1 MYGIDSSLL
10 GIIFL
15 VLGVAASL
23 LTFVL
28 LKVFFQTQP
37 LIQMAPAITPDIQAS
52 NHSEAILIILS
63 GGRLAYI
70 NQNAREWFNAW
81 EDTPSLER
89 LSRKVRPTE
98 DFLGVC
104 AAEIQ
109 ARLYLEGRVIE
120 AKSYTIIYAGDRATL
135 VSMHLPQLV
144 LDVSNRPALAGDNS
158 ASTQAIQVL
167 NELNEA
173 MATSLDLETTIK
185 AILENIQRLIPSD
198 FPEISVWQEETQE
211 AIPYRLI
218 GLRDADIQLE
228 KISERY
234 TLDQGYSGYLIT
246 QRKPLLVPDV
256 EQFRLVKPSVQRT
269 DLPINSYVGVP
280 LLVANELIG
289 TLELASLSKEN
300 FTQRDLEIL
309 QILCGPASI
318 ALHNALLYREEK
330 QRGQELAG
338 LAQLAQAVSSVGDTK
353 NLFARL
359 VESISPLLE
368 VKLLGFLIYDENRH
382 SLQGQLP
389 FIGLH
394 EEMIEYASS
403 IIQANSQAEEIWL
416 SQETIVTADA
426 PNDPRVQAFGLDRL
440 SLAASIEC
448 MVLVPLTSGGRMLGY
463 LHVGNKHDGTTFNQD
478 DLRLLAIIA
487 GQAGS
492 IVENAALVQ
501 QSEWRA
507 QRAETL
513 RRIASLTGSSATLDE
528 ILKYSVQDL
537 ARLLKAD
544 KAALFLAD
552 EGRGELRIQKNSLF
566 GISPEFSARMGR
578 ISLDDS
584 QFRASATGSQNYI
597 FSDDAP
603 KDPRVSA
610 IYKPIY
616 TSLALRSIVIVPLV
630 VRDHGIG
637 EILIGSQEPNFFV
650 RSDLQTVSTAAGL
663 LANIVERSALYAQT
677 DETLRRRVDQLTA
690 LTRVG
695 RELND
700 TLDLQYLLQRVY
712 EEALQTTRADCGS
725 IVLFEVNGSSSRNS
739 IEEHTNGYPSR
750 ELLHLGDTSPGEL
763 LPLEKHV
770 LDTKEALV
778 IDDFDQE
785 SSLKDQYL
793 LDLLPAH
800 SGIRSE
806 LIVPIAYQEKIAGL
820 IHLHASTPARFDQAA
835 LDITEALAIQASV
848 ALGSAYRYQE
858 QLRRG
863 EMLNRRVET
872 LARLLET
879 SQVLQS
885 EQPLEQALGNIAEA
899 IQAATQFDIVLIS
912 VYHPESGDLLRTA
925 AVGIP
930 EDFMA
935 ELWAHHQAWDMVE
948 KILDP
953 EYQIGRAYFI
963 PYEHMPVMP
972 ADIHTVTVSPLVE
985 DPSVEPQQR
994 WHPEDMLII
1003 PLYSSNGQPLGLI
1016 SVDNPQDNLRPDS
1029 PAIETLEVFSG
1040 QAALV
1045 IENHNQMNGLK
1056 SRMQEIQGDLLR
1068 AQQAAEMAQNHLPIL
1083 LHKDLEQTIAVQR
1096 LSQRAARIRAGMDI
1110 AEIVNRQGDRSSVLL
1125 AFGREILT
1133 HMDMD
1138 LAIVVEPSAHGP
1150 RLLHSLGRIP
1160 PGINIEA
1167 LIGQRNP
1174 LHQCLQHGN
1183 NMLLARMDSG
1193 SEWLHS
1199 PLLQALEAIGF
1210 ICLPIYIGARLDAA
1224 VLAISQTPLAPFTN
1238 EDEQLFTL
1246 LARLVAITLQ
1256 NLNLLTEISQ
1266 HLAEVNLLLDF
1277 SKQLSN
1283 LESDRILQILV
1294 ESALHL
1300 LPTAQTSLVVLWDE
1314 KQGALVPRAA
1324 SGYVD
1329 STRIIEINYLRGEAL
1344 PGRAFD
1350 QKQPIRLDEIDFP
1363 STYDLSSENL
1373 LRYHK
1378 ATGGRLPISC
1388 LAVPIQRAPN
1398 SDPLGVLVL
1407 ENFKIPAAFPYEAQA
1422 LVTSL
1427 TQQTALNLENSRLY
1441 RAAEQRASQ
1450 LHALTGV
1457 SAIISSNLK
1466 PDQLIES
1473 LLDQLQA
1480 ILPYKTGTLWLRQGD
1495 HLVVRVARGFVD
1507 SDQRQG
1513 LSVAVEDSALLK
1525 EMIATGLP
1533 ILVGDVNKDPRFS
1546 SLVENP
1552 NPSWLGIPLIA
1563 SGEVTGVIALEMDE
1577 LNYYTVEHM
1586 QIATAFAGQ
1595 AAVTLENASLYQDS
1609 VNRAAELDQR
1619 SSRLEMLNQFSKALS
1634 ESLDPT
1640 ELLHITVQ
1648 EILQTIHCTCVSG
1661 LLFTPDGQVFLH
1673 AEIPQ
1678 KTGDLPVP
1686 LPNAPLFDRLRETL
1700 GVFNCE
1706 NVEIEDELAPLTG
1719 YFENLG
1725 TRSLL
1730 ALSLATGSELHG
1742 VLFAHAD
1749 HPYRFNADEIGLART
1764 ISNQAAIA
1772 IQNARLYAETR
1783 SLTNELDQRVRERT
1797 EQLARAHQRTETLLR
1812 LITELSA
1819 SLDLEQVLTRTL
1831 NVLNQLIDAEH
1842 ITVLLARSGERKL
1855 HHLAS
1860 VGYQTP
1866 IVTEEYF
1873 TTLDSNQGLAGWI
1886 IKEHQPALIP
1896 DVKEDPRWLEL
1907 PNVTTK
1913 YRSAIGVPLLIGG
1926 EALGALLFFH
1936 RRVDHFS
1943 MDQLDLVQA
1952 AANQVAIAVN
1962 NAELYRLIRD
1972 QAEDLGN
1979 MVRSQQVE
1987 TQRSKAILEDVADG
2001 VLVTD
2006 ENTKI
2011 TLFNDSAEKIL
2022 GLSRNNV
2029 VGKTLEYFTGLFG
2042 GAART
2047 WMDTIRTWSQDPPS
2061 SRSGILFA
2069 EQITLEDER
2078 VVSIHLAPVSLRDT
2092 FLGTVSIFRDITHQV
2107 EVDRLKSEFV
2117 ATVSHELRTPMTS
2130 IKGYVD
2136 ILLMGAAGSLNEQ
2149 QTHFLDIVKNNTDRL
2164 SVLVNDLLDISRI
2177 ESGRL
2182 NLATQP
2188 VDLANLADQAV
2199 TDLHRRSE
2207 EDDKR
2212 MQIDLDLPRKLPR
2225 VVADPEQLRHI
2236 LDNLLENAYYY
2247 TPENGHILVKIC
2259 QINSQVQVD
2268 IKDDGIGIPAEL
2280 QSRVFERFYRGEHP
2294 FVLSTSGTGLGLSI
2308 VQNLV
2313 EMQNG
2318 RIWLESSGVP
2328 GEGSTFSFTL
2338 PVHKPDKKR

>member
-1 MYGIDSSLL
+1 MYGIDASLL

-15 VLGVAASL
+15 ILGLAASL

-28 LKVFFQTQP
+28 LKVFYQTQP
-37 LIQMAPAITPDIQAS
+37 LIQTASSTLPEIQAS

-63 GGRLAYI
+63 GGRLGYI
-70 NQNAREWFNAW
+70 NKNAREWFNAW
-81 EDTPSLER
+81 EDVPSLER
-89 LSRKVRPTE
+89 LSRRVRPTE

-104 AAEIQ
+104 AAESQ
-109 ARLYLEGRVIE
+109 ARLYLEGRAVE
-120 AKSYTIIYAGDRATL
+120 AKSYAIVYGGDQATL
-135 VSMHLPQLV
+135 VSMYLPQLV
-144 LDVSNRPALAGDNS
+144 LDVGNQPALAGDNS
-158 ASTQAIQVL
+158 SSTQAIQVL

-173 MATSLDLETTIK
+173 MATSLDLETTIQ

-211 AIPYRLI
+211 AIPYRLSGI
-218 GLRDADIQLE
+218 QDAHIQLN
-228 KISERY
+228 KANDRY
-234 TLDQGYSGYLIT
+234 TPDRGYSGYLIT

-256 EQFRLVKPSVQRT
+256 EQFRLVKPFIQRA

-280 LLVANELIG
+280 LQVANELIG
-289 TLELASLSKEN
+289 TLELASLKKEN

-330 QRGQELAG
+330 QRGRELAG
-338 LAQLAQAVSSVGDTK
+338 LAQLVQAVSSVGDTK
-353 NLFARL
+353 SLFTRL
-359 VESISPLLE
+359 VDGIAPLAA
-368 VKLLGFLIYDENRH
+368 VQILGFLIYDENRH
-382 SLQGQLP
+382 TLQGQLP
-389 FIGLH
+389 YFGLH
-394 EEMIEYASS
+394 GDMLEYASTT
-403 IIQANSQAEEIWL
+403 IQPGSRAEEIWL
-416 SQETIVTADA
+416 SQETIVTQDA
-426 PNDPRVQAFGLDRL
+426 PNDPRVQAFGLERL
-440 SLAASIEC
+440 SLAASIAR
-448 MVLVPLTSGGRMLGY
+448 MVLVPLTSGGRLLGY
-463 LHVGNKHDGTTFNQD
+463 LHVGEKIDGTPFNQD

-492 IVENAALVQ
+492 IVENASLVQ
-501 QSEWRA
+501 QSERRA

-528 ILKYSVQDL
+528 ILNYSVQDL

-544 KAALFLAD
+544 KAACFLAD
-552 EGRGELRIQKNSLF
+552 ESRGELRIQKNSLF
-566 GISPEFSARMGR
+566 SISPEYAARMGR
-578 ISLDDS
+578 ISLDNPE
-584 QFRASATGSQNYI
+584 FRGSVTDSQNYI

-603 KDPRVSA
+603 VDPRVSSL
-610 IYKPIY
+610 YKPIY
-616 TSLALRSIVIVPLV
+616 TSLALRSLVIVPLV

-637 EILIGSQEPNFFV
+637 EILIGSHEPNFFV
-650 RSDLQTVSTAAGL
+650 RSDLQTVTTAAGL

-690 LTRVG
+690 ITRVG

-725 IVLFEVNGSSSRNS
+725 IVLFELNGSSP
-739 IEEHTNGYPSR
+739 TNPSEDKSNGHRVR
-750 ELLHLGDTSPGEL
+750 ELLHLGDPSFDEL
-763 LPLEKHV
+763 NPLEKHV
-770 LDTKEALV
+770 LDTREALI
-778 IDDFDQE
+778 IDDFDPN
-785 SSLKDQYL
+785 SSPKNIDSP
-793 LDLLPAH
+793 DPLPAH

-820 IHLHASTPARFDQAA
+820 IHLHANTPARFDQAA

-879 SQVLQS
+879 SHVLQS

-899 IQAATQFDIVLIS
+899 MQAATQFDIVLIS
-912 VYHPESGDLLRTA
+912 VYHAESGNLLRTA

-930 EDFMA
+930 EDFKA
-935 ELWAHHQAWDMVE
+935 ELWAHPQAWDKVE
-948 KILDP
+948 TILDP
-953 EYQIGRAYFI
+953 DYQIGHAYFI
-963 PYEHMPVMP
+963 PYERMPVLP
-972 ADIHTVTVSPLVE
+972 ADIHTVTVLPLVE
-985 DPSVEPQQR
+985 DSSLKHQHK
-994 WHPEDMLII
+994 WHPEDMLLI

-1016 SVDNPQDNLRPDS
+1016 SVDNPRDNLRPDA

-1045 IENHNQMNGLK
+1045 IENQNQMRGLK
-1056 SRMQEIQGDLLR
+1056 SRMEEIQGDLSR
-1068 AQQAAEMAQNHLPIL
+1068 AKQAAEMAQNHLPIL

-1096 LSQRAARIRAGMDI
+1096 LSQRATRIRAGMDI
-1110 AEIVNRQGDRSSVLL
+1110 AEIVNRQGDRSSVLY

-1138 LAIVVEPSAHGP
+1138 LALVIEPSAHGP
-1150 RLLHSLGRIP
+1150 RLLHSMGRIP
-1160 PGINIEA
+1160 QGISIEA

-1174 LHQCLQHGN
+1174 LHHCIQNGD
-1183 NMLLARMDSG
+1183 NMLVSRMEAG
-1193 SEWLHS
+1193 SEWIHS
-1199 PLLQALEAIGF
+1199 PLLQALEAKGF
-1210 ICLPIYIGARLDAA
+1210 IVLPIYIGVRLDAA
-1224 VLAISQTPLAPFTN
+1224 LLAISQTPLAPFTN

-1277 SKQLSN
+1277 NRQLSN
-1283 LESDRILQILV
+1283 LESERILQILV
-1294 ESALHL
+1294 ESALHV
-1300 LPTAQTSLVVLWDE
+1300 LPTAQTSLVTLWDE
-1314 KQGALVPRAA
+1314 KQGILVPRAA
-1324 SGYVD
+1324 SGYAD
-1329 STRIIEINYLRGEAL
+1329 STRIMEINYQRGEAL
-1344 PGRAFD
+1344 PGKAFD
-1350 QKQPIRLDEIDFP
+1350 LKQPIRSKEIDFP
-1363 STYDLSSENL
+1363 STYNLSSENL
-1373 LRYHK
+1373 LRYNK
-1378 ATGGRLPISC
+1378 ATGGKLPISC

-1407 ENFKIPAAFPYEAQA
+1407 ENYKIASAFSYEAQA

-1480 ILPYKTGTLWLRQGD
+1480 ILPYTTGTLWLRQGEE
-1495 HLVVRVARGFVD
+1495 LVVRVARGFVD

-1513 LSVAVEDSALLK
+1513 LSVAAEDSALLK

-1533 ILVGDVNKDPRFS
+1533 IMVGDVNKDPRFS

-1563 SGEVTGVIALEMDE
+1563 SGEVRGVIALEKDE
-1577 LNYYTVEHM
+1577 LNFYTVEHL

-1595 AAVTLENASLYQDS
+1595 AAVTLENASLYQES
-1609 VNRAAELDQR
+1609 VDRAAELDQR
-1619 SSRLEMLNQFSKALS
+1619 SRRLEMLNQFSKALS

-1640 ELLHITVQ
+1640 ELLRITIQ
-1648 EILQTIHCTCVSG
+1648 EVSQAIHCTYVSG
-1661 LLFTPDGQVFLH
+1661 LLFTQEGLVTLN
-1673 AEIPQ
+1673 AETPQ
-1678 KTGDLPVP
+1678 YADELPVP
-1686 LPNAPLFDRLRETL
+1686 IPNAPVFDRLRESL

-1706 NVEIEDELAPLTG
+1706 HVETEDELAPLNE
-1719 YFENLG
+1719 YFEKLG

-1742 VLFAHAD
+1742 VVLAHTN

-1764 ISNQAAIA
+1764 ICNQAAIA

-1831 NVLNQLIDAEH
+1831 DVLNQLIDAEH

-1886 IKEHQPALIP
+1886 IQEHQPVLIP

-1907 PNVTTK
+1907 PNVTTI

-1979 MVRSQQVE
+1979 LVRSQQVE

-2006 ENTKI
+2006 ENMKI

-2029 VGKTLEYFTGLFG
+2029 VGKTLDYFTGLFG

-2047 WMDTIRTWSQDPPS
+2047 WMDTIRTWSQDPPA

-2078 VVSIHLAPVSLRDT
+2078 VVSIHLAPVSLRET

-2107 EVDRLKSEFV
+2107 EIDRLKSEFV

-2136 ILLMGAAGSLNEQ
+2136 ILLMGAAGTLNEQ
-2149 QTHFLDIVKNNTDRL
+2149 QTHFLDIVKNNTERL
-2164 SVLVNDLLDISRI
+2164 SILVNDLLDISRI

-2182 NLATQP
+2182 NLAIQP
-2188 VDLANLADQAV
+2188 VDLAQLADQAV
-2199 TDLHRRSE
+2199 KGLRQRSE
-2207 EDDKR
+2207 EDEKP
-2212 MQIDLDLPRKLPR
+2212 MQIDLDLPRRSPR
-2225 VVADPEQLRHI
+2225 VVADPDQLRHI

-2247 TPENGHILVKIC
+2247 TPVNGHILVKIR
-2259 QINSQVQVD
+2259 QKNNEVQVD
-2268 IKDDGIGIPAEL
+2268 VKDDGIGIPAEL

-2313 EMQNG
+2313 EMQYG
-2318 RIWLESSGVP
+2318 KIWLVSSGIP

-2338 PVHKPDKKR
+2338 PVHKSDKKR